1 MFGFSYKSAG
11 YLVDFLREK
20 MALSFDTLA
29 DMRGSIYVQ
38 AGMTVYTLGY
48 TSVGDGGGCK
58 YKIRARTSSDVDN
71 GATKI
76 ICGRAGSWSNY
87 KPAYVAEPVIDTP
100 FLDVRKFGMLDHVV
114 AYDDIS
120 RMGICLSFCKSHNM
134 YLLVQTEYN
143 YELARKV
150 IASNSTYSGIN
161 VSYNGGYMQSSKLS
175 NLFNWDYEPG
185 RICSIK
191 ESVTEYNDGG
201 TITVNEYIP
210 YHKDFDIHTLTSTG
224 TYSNPERLSTKI
236 STGTTGL
243 KLPTDICAL
252 RVVDVSA
259 ARKLVL
265 TARAYS
271 SFCFVVFPMNSS
283 KQLMT
288 ADYNKVKYTCKG
300 VTEYM
305 EPSISES
312 EGNTT
317 ILNSYYTNT
326 WSSYSMATIDIL
338 DSNIKFVAVG
348 VCGKASGTLLYKFS
362 IDAVYKL
369 GEFGDSILSGG
380 VPYTMK
386 LQSDINQVVV
396 TDKTKLDSDGPA
408 GEIIYTKPD
417 NLSSSTGTGSIVIG
431 YMKKT
436 TAPTWLT
443 LSCDYSD
450 S

>member
-1 MFGFSYKSAG
+1 MFGFSYESAG
-11 YLVDFLREK
+11 RLVDFLRNRVTFN
-20 MALSFDTLA
+20 FDTVV
-29 DMRGSIYVQ
+29 DMRSSIYVQ
-38 AGMTVYTLGY
+38 EGMVVRTGGY
-48 TSVGDGGGCK
+48 YSVGDGGACT
-58 YKIRARTSSDVDN
+58 YTIRLRTSSDSDD

-76 ICGRAGSWSNY
+76 FCGRKRRDSSY
-87 KPAYVAEPVIDTP
+87 LQPFVAEPVIDTP
-100 FLDVRKFGMLDHVV
+100 FLDVRKFGMFDHIV

-191 ESVTEYNDGG
+191 KSVTEYNDGG
-201 TITVNEYIP
+201 TITVNVYKP
-210 YHKDFDIHTLTSTG
+210 YHKDFDIHTLTSTD
-224 TYSNPERLSTKI
+224 TYSSVEYLSNNI
-236 STGTTGL
+236 STGTIGL
-243 KLPTDICAL
+243 KLPTNICAL

-265 TARAYS
+265 TARAHS

-288 ADYNKVKYTCKG
+288 AGYNKVKYTCKG

-312 EGNTT
+312 DGNTT

-326 WSSYSMATIDIL
+326 WINYSMATIDIL
-338 DSNIKFVAVG
+338 DSDIKFVAVG
-348 VCGKASGTLLYKFS
+348 VCGKTSGTLLYKFS

-396 TDKTKLDSDGPA
+396 TDKTKLDSDGPV

>member
-11 YLVDFLREK
+11 YLADFLREK
-20 MALSFDTLA
+20 VSMNFDTIK

-38 AGMTVYTLGY
+38 EGMTVYTLGY
-48 TSVGDGGGCK
+48 SSVGDGGGCK

-76 ICGRAGSWSNY
+76 VCGRAGSWSNY

-134 YLLVQTEYN
+134 YLLVQSEYN

-175 NLFNWDYEPG
+175 NLFNWDYKSG
-185 RICSIK
+185 RVCSVEDSI
-191 ESVTEYNDGG
+191 TEDS
-201 TITVNEYIP
+201 TTVNVYTP

-224 TYSNPERLSTKI
+224 TYSNSEYLLNKI

-243 KLPTDICAL
+243 KLPTDTCAL
-252 RVVDVSA
+252 RVVDVST

-283 KQLMT
+283 KQLVT

-305 EPSISES
+305 EPSILES
-312 EGNTT
+312 GGDTT

-326 WSSYSMATIDIL
+326 WSSYSMVTIDIL
-338 DSNIKFVAVG
+338 DSDIKFVAVG

-386 LQSDINQVVV
+386 LQSDIDQIVV
-396 TDKTKLDSDGPA
+396 TDKTKLDSDGPE
-408 GEIIYTKPD
+408 GEIIYTKPST
-417 NLSSSTGTGSIVIG
+417 LSSSTGTGSIVIG

-436 TAPTWLT
+436 TTPTWLT
-443 LSCDYSD
+443 LSCDYSA